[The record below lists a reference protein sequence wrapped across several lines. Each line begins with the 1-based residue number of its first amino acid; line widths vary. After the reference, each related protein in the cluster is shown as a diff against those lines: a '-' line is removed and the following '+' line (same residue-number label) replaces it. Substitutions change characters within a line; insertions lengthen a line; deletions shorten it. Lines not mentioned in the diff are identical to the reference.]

1 MNETKRM
8 SRIQE
13 KGGTIQAIIF
23 DMDGVI
29 VDSEPLQAEADRWV
43 CETNGIFVED
53 IDLSHFKG
61 KPNRD
66 TFAYL
71 INTFTDGSLSVS
83 DLVDQKRKRYME
95 ISRER
100 LTLVPGSEE
109 FLAYARKK
117 ISKIALATS
126 SNRMIQKCTFDKFD
140 LHRFFDTVTTGDE
153 VTNGKPHP
161 EPYLL
166 TLKKLQIS
174 PERVYVIEDSGNGV
188 LSAKA
193 AGCRVIGI
201 TTSFSREFLLEKGA
215 DMVVD
220 SFEEI
225 RMFISSKLPS
235 ANTMVT

>member
-1 MNETKRM
+1 MAD
-8 SRIQE
+8 
-13 KGGTIQAIIF
+13 AIIF

-29 VDSEPLQAEADRWV
+29 TDSEPLQVEADQWV
-43 CETNGIFVED
+43 CEMNGIVVKGA
-53 IDLSHFKG
+53 DLSHFKG

-66 TFAYL
+66 TFAYI

-100 LTLVPGSEE
+100 LTLVPGSRK

-117 ISKIALATS
+117 IPKIALATS
-126 SNRMIQKCTFDKFD
+126 SNRMIQKFTFDKFN
-140 LHRFFDTVTTGDE
+140 LHRYFDVVTTGDE

-166 TLKKLQIS
+166 TLKKLQVL
-174 PERVYVIEDSGNGV
+174 PKGVYVVEDSGNGV

-193 AGCRVIGI
+193 AGCQVIGI
-201 TTSFSREFLLEKGA
+201 TTSFPKEILFEKGA
-215 DMVVD
+215 DFVVD
-220 SFEEI
+220 SFEEMYVLI
-225 RMFISSKLPS
+225 
-235 ANTMVT
+235 

>member
-1 MNETKRM
+1 MNEIEKRANT
-8 SRIQE
+8 QE
-13 KGGTIQAIIF
+13 KRNKTIEAIIF

-29 VDSEPLQAEADRWV
+29 VDSEPLQVEADQWV
-43 CETNGIFVED
+43 CETNGIVLEGA
-53 IDLSHFKG
+53 DLSRFKG

-66 TFAYL
+66 TFAYI

-83 DLVDQKRKRYME
+83 DLVDQKRKRYVE

-100 LTLVPGSEE
+100 LALVPGSEE
-109 FLAYARKK
+109 FLASVRKK

-126 SNRMIQKCTFDKFD
+126 SNRMIQKFTFDKFD
-140 LHRFFDTVTTGDE
+140 LHRYFDTVTTGDE

-193 AGCRVIGI
+193 AGCKVIGI
-201 TTSFSREFLLEKGA
+201 TTSFSREFLLENGA

-220 SFEEI
+220 SFEE
-225 RMFISSKLPS
+225 MHTFISSKLLPR
-235 ANTMVT
+235 